1 MDQDKNWKTQIFCN
15 DMEIRFKRNITA
27 KLQRLVALGMR
38 SREAYIIV
46 WAGQVY
52 EIRSTQL
59 WASDEGLLPHSN
71 ALEEH
76 KKLIIVFSFIL
87 NQNANN

>member
-1 MDQDKNWKTQIFCN
+1 MDQDKNWKTQIFYN

-38 SREAYIIV
+38 SREGSIIV
-46 WAGQVY
+46 WTGQVY

-59 WASDEGLLPHSN
+59 WASDEELLPHSN

-76 KKLIIVFSFIL
+76 KKLIIVFPFIL
-87 NQNANN
+87 TPNVNN

>member
-1 MDQDKNWKTQIFCN
+1 MDQDKNWKTQIFYN

-27 KLQRLVALGMR
+27 KLHRLVALGMR

-46 WAGQVY
+46 WTGQVY

-59 WASDEGLLPHSN
+59 WASDEGLLPHSHG
-71 ALEEH
+71 LEEH

-87 NQNANN
+87 TPNANN